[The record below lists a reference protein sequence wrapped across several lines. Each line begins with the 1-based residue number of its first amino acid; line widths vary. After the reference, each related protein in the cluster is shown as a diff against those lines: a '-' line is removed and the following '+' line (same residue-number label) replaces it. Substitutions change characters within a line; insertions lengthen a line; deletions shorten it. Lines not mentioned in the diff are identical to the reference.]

1 MFKFIKKQIIGWAI
15 VTISL
20 SWGLLRFVNW
30 VEPNFVFNFLAIGGF
45 CFGFYLTKNPN
56 NEKEVKMTKL
66 SIETFNNLKQKYGG
80 HSSWALWA
88 EQTDKPKSNMEDLS
102 IFENKKI
109 LEVLTP
115 DIILVALNF
124 SVDIEMKPWENFHG
138 KNGEVYKLRYALK
151 NTPLWGAYM
160 TDIIEGYVDPKAK
173 SMMHHLA
180 EHPEKVVKNI
190 KRFEKEIKDLNSD
203 NPILYALGNDVFEIL
218 NNNLSH
224 KYKIK
229 KISHYGWKVSKERYK
244 ERVWDQL
251 QLKV

>member
-1 MFKFIKKQIIGWAI
+1 MFKFTKKQIIGWAI

-102 IFENKKI
+102 IFENKEI
-109 LEVLTP
+109 LEVLNP
-115 DIILVALNF
+115 EIVLVALNF
-124 SVDIEMKPWENFHG
+124 AVDIKMKPWENFHG
-138 KNGEVYKLRYALK
+138 KNVQKKLTKFTKGFCSA
-151 NTPLWGAYM
+151 
-160 TDIIEGYVDPKAK
+160 
-173 SMMHHLA
+173 
-180 EHPEKVVKNI
+180 
-190 KRFEKEIKDLNSD
+190 
-203 NPILYALGNDVFEIL
+203 
-218 NNNLSH
+218 
-224 KYKIK
+224 
-229 KISHYGWKVSKERYK
+229 ISYFATGR
-244 ERVWDQL
+244 
-251 QLKV
+251 